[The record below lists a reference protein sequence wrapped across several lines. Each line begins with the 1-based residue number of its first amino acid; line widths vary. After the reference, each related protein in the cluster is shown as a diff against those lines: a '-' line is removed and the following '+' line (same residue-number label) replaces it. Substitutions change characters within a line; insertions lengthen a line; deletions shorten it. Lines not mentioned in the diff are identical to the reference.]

1 MSCNHIHS
9 YTHSANIYWGTFLVV
24 QWLRILLPVQGTRVW
39 CLVWE
44 DSTWCGA
51 TKAHVPQ
58 LLKPACSRARALQ
71 QESSPHS
78 PQLEK
83 THAQQWRP
91 SAAKKKCSY
100 WVTTMC
106 SGICPYVCFRLLGSR
121 RHIWSDITPMKM
133 LCRCHYY
140 MKIRYYHVSLSL
152 WAELA
157 HRFQSQYYEI
167 TFKFSGMHTQFAHW
181 CCPAFSHSLVLCF
194 LSVLYS
200 LGKKRERNR
209 LNIFTVKKI
218 SFLIMLNPQMDNGE
232 LYNVWSWKSVP

>member
-71 QESSPHS
+71 QESSPLS

-121 RHIWSDITPMKM
+121 RHIWSDITPMNALQM
-133 LCRCHYY
+133 TLLYEN
-140 MKIRYYHVSLSL
+140 KILPCKSFSVGWIGTQIPESIL
-152 WAELA
+152 WDNVQVFWNA
-157 HRFQSQYYEI
+157 HAVC
-167 TFKFSGMHTQFAHW
+167 T
-181 CCPAFSHSLVLCF
+181 LVLPCF
-194 LSVLYS
+194 
-200 LGKKRERNR
+200 
-209 LNIFTVKKI
+209 FT
-218 SFLIMLNPQMDNGE
+218 
-232 LYNVWSWKSVP
+232 

>member
-1 MSCNHIHS
+1 MRSS
-9 YTHSANIYWGTFLVV
+9 ED
-24 QWLRILLPVQGTRVW
+24 PVQPKKNVAI
-39 CLVWE
+39 E
-44 DSTWCGA
+44 
-51 TKAHVPQ
+51 
-58 LLKPACSRARALQ
+58 LLLCVQVFVHMSASGCWV
-71 QESSPHS
+71 
-78 PQLEK
+78 LEGIFE
-83 THAQQWRP
+83 
-91 SAAKKKCSY
+91 
-100 WVTTMC
+100 VT
-106 SGICPYVCFRLLGSR
+106 LHL
-121 RHIWSDITPMKM
+121 WM

-200 LGKKRERNR
+200 LGKKERERNR